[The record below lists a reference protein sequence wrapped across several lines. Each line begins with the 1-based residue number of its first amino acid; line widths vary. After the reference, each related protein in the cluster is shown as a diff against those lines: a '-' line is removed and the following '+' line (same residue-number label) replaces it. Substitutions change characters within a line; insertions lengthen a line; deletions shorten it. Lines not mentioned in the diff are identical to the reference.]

1 MGKRMKKSAI
11 PKPKYAIGESVIFMV
26 PSEGNY
32 PPRRDVAKIES
43 IEIRITA
50 SSSQV
55 RYGFESHDETFS
67 ESSISRR
74 AIACQTN

>member
-1 MGKRMKKSAI
+1 MKKSAI
-11 PKPKYAIGESVIFMV
+11 PKPKYDIGETVIFMV

-32 PPRRDVAKIES
+32 PPRRDVGKVSAVHITLTGSGHS
-43 IEIRITA
+43 I
-50 SSSQV
+50 
-55 RYGFESHDETFS
+55 RYGFERSDDTFD